1 MTAGEDLT
9 MGTDDGG
16 SNRLAVEPSPTSTEA
31 IPSSSGPPAASWP
44 GRIVAR
50 ARSIGSAREMGLAA
64 VVALLMLY
72 LSWASPYFMTAGNLT
87 ILSRQIAMLLI
98 ISVGMTFV
106 ILLAGIDLSVGSV
119 VALVSVLTG
128 IFMVNTGLPPVVAVM
143 FALLGGVLIGVV
155 NGTLAATTR
164 IPSFVVTLGM
174 LAVARGLALGI
185 TGGQT
190 ISGFPSSFLRLGQGS
205 IMQVPIPV
213 WIAAAVAIVAHF
225 VLTRT
230 TFGRHVYF
238 IGSNPEAA
246 RMSGIRV
253 RRVTLTVFVIAS
265 SLAALSAVIETAR
278 LSVGQ
283 PAAGNGYEL
292 LAIGAVV
299 IGGTSLFGGV
309 GSILG
314 TVLGTSLLLLISN
327 GLILLGISPYWQQ
340 VFSGSI
346 IIGAV
351 ALNMWRQQR
360 ET

>member
-1 MTAGEDLT
+1 MTAGEDLS
-9 MGTDDGG
+9 MGTDDEA
-16 SNRLAVEPSPTSTEA
+16 REPSVTEPT
-31 IPSSSGPPAASWP
+31 PPPDAASGDSSASPWSA
-44 GRIVAR
+44 RILRRVR
-50 ARSIGSAREMGLAA
+50 TIGSAREMGLAA
-64 VVALLMLY
+64 VVVLLMLY
-72 LSWASPYFMTAGNLT
+72 LSWASPFFMTAGNLT
-87 ILSRQIAMLLI
+87 ILSRQIALALI

-119 VALVSVLTG
+119 VAFVSVLTG
-128 IFMVNTGLPPVVAVM
+128 IFMVDLGLTPVVAIL
-143 FALLGGVLIGVV
+143 FALLGGSLIGVV
-155 NGTLAATTR
+155 NGTIAATTR
-164 IPSFVVTLGM
+164 IPSFVATLGM
-174 LAVARGLALGI
+174 LAIARGLALGI
-185 TGGQT
+185 TGGST
-190 ISGFPSSFLRLGQGS
+190 ISGFPSSYLQLGQGS
-205 IMQVPIPV
+205 ILRVPIPV
-213 WIAAAVAIVAHF
+213 WIAAVVSIVAHL

-253 RRVTLTVFVIAS
+253 RSVTLTVFVIAS
-265 SLAALSAVIETAR
+265 SLAGLSAVLETAR

-283 PAAGNGYEL
+283 PAAGAGYEL

-314 TVLGTSLLLLISN
+314 TVLGTSLLWLISN

-351 ALNMWRQQR
+351 ALNMWRQQH